1 VVPNTFQELL
11 ITLQGFWAEH
21 GCVLWQPYNQQVGAG
36 TMNPATFLRVLGPE
50 PWRVAYLEPSV
61 RPADARYG
69 ENPNR
74 MGQHYQLQVILKP
87 DPGNPQELYL
97 QSLQAAG
104 IDPTCHDLRFV
115 EDNWE
120 APALGAWGVGWE
132 VWLDGQEITQFTY
145 FQQAGGLALDSVA
158 VEITYG
164 LERILMAL
172 RGARHFA
179 EIPWNAGFS
188 YGDLNLQSEQENS
201 RYFFE
206 VADVKLLQ
214 RLFGQYEKEARAAL
228 SAGLVL
234 PAYDYLLKCSH
245 TFNLLDSRGAVG
257 VTERAGLFN
266 RMRDLARRTAQAY
279 LEQRQALGYPWMD
292 KAGRPEQAP
301 EIAGSAAEPPW
312 EPADFLLEVGVEE
325 LPVAEL
331 ERALEQLQTGMVEL
345 LDETRLAHGPIRV
358 MGTPRR
364 LVVLAE
370 ALAPSQAELKVVRRG
385 PPTRAAYDP
394 SGAPTAAALG
404 FARSAG
410 VAVEALSRQRL
421 DGGEYVVAE
430 IQQPGA
436 PSREVLSRAL
446 PELLGSLRFEKP
458 MRWDGAGVS
467 FARPVRWLLALHG
480 TAGVPFRFAG
490 LLSGRHTRGLR
501 HARPESW
508 ELRDPR
514 EYLSTLEQ
522 QGIVLDPAARRERT
536 WGQVSRLAAEVGGQ
550 VVPDAQLLEEV
561 AHLVEAP
568 TALRGEFDVSYLELP
583 REVLASVMKKHQR
596 YFPVEREGKLLPFF
610 IAVRNG
616 DTQGM
621 EQVVRGNEQV
631 IRARFADAAYFVE
644 RDRRQPLE
652 AYLPQLDRLTFHA
665 KLGSMLAKARRVER
679 LTGRMATVLKL
690 GPRDR
695 KAALRAAR
703 LCKADLATR
712 MVIDMT
718 SLQGVMGREYALASG
733 EPAGVAQ
740 AIYEHYLPRQAGD
753 SLPESRPGVAVGLAD
768 RLDTLVALFAVGLQ
782 PTGTSDPYGLRRAA
796 LGLLQIA
803 ISADLPLNLSAIL
816 TMAGE
821 TLVPAKG
828 KSAARDQQA
837 PVSIRSLQ
845 EGLAACRE
853 FLLAREQNLL
863 LERGHRHD
871 VVEAVVAAQG
881 DNPAGAARAAGDLER
896 RVQQPDWPETLH
908 AFARCARITR
918 TEPKTYLL
926 RPEALVEPA
935 SKALWTALRTA
946 ERRRRRPGSVSDFLA
961 AFQPMVP
968 TINRFFDDVL
978 VHAKQASVRRN
989 RLALLQRVVGLA
1001 EGVADLSRLEG
1012 F

>member
-1 VVPNTFQELL
+1 LAGTFQELL
-11 ITLQGFWAEH
+11 TTLQAFWAEH

-97 QSLQAAG
+97 RSLQSVG
-104 IDPTCHDLRFV
+104 IDPARHDLRFV

-145 FQQAGGLALDSVA
+145 FQQAGGLPLDPVS

-172 RGARHFA
+172 RGARHFGD
-179 EIPWNAGFS
+179 IPWNSMFS
-188 YGDLNLQSEQENS
+188 YGDLNLQAEKEQS

-206 VADVKLLQ
+206 VADISLLK
-214 RLFGQYEKEARAAL
+214 RLFDQFEGEARAAL

-257 VTERAGLFN
+257 VTERAALFN

-279 LEQRQALGYPWMD
+279 LEQREALGYPWLD
-292 KAGRPEQAP
+292 RAAQHQPAP
-301 EIAGSAAEPPW
+301 EVAAPDGQPPGG
-312 EPADFLLEVGVEE
+312 PAPFVLEVGVEE
-325 LPVAEL
+325 LPVGEL
-331 ERALEQLQTGMVEL
+331 ERGLDQLQEATGLLLEQN
-345 LDETRLAHGPIRV
+345 RLAHGPIRT

-364 LVVLAE
+364 LVVWVE
-370 ALAPSQAELKVVRRG
+370 ALAPGQADLSVVRRG
-385 PPTRAAYDP
+385 PPTQAAFDP

-410 VAVEALSRQRL
+410 VAVGALTRQRL

-430 IQQPGA
+430 VRQPGA

-446 PELLGSLRFEKP
+446 PELLASLRFEKS
-458 MRWDGAGVS
+458 MRWNGAGIS
-467 FARPVRWLLALHG
+467 FARPIRWLLALHG
-480 TAGVPFRFAG
+480 QALVPFSYAG
-490 LLSGRHTRGLR
+490 LPSGRSTRGLR
-501 HARPESW
+501 HRQPEAW
-508 ELRDPR
+508 AVDDAQH
-514 EYLSTLEQ
+514 YLASLKQ
-522 QGIVLDPAARRERT
+522 QGILLDPEARRERIRQ
-536 WGQVSRLAAEVGGQ
+536 QVRRLSEEVGGQ
-550 VVPDAQLLEEV
+550 VAEDPSLLEEV
-561 AHLVEAP
+561 GHLVEAP
-568 TALRGEFDVSYLELP
+568 VALRGSFEQSYLELP
-583 REVLASVMKKHQR
+583 REVLVSVMKAHQR
-596 YFPVEREGKLLPFF
+596 YFPIERQGKLLPYF

-616 DTQGM
+616 GQEGL
-621 EQVVRGNEQV
+621 EQVARGNEQV

-644 RDRRQPLE
+644 RDRKQPLE
-652 AYLPQLDRLTFHA
+652 SFLPLLERLTFHA
-665 KLGSMLAKARRVER
+665 KLGSMLAKSRRVEKLTSR
-679 LTGRMATVLKL
+679 LATSLKL
-690 GPRDR
+690 TPVQR
-695 KAALRAAR
+695 KTALRAAR

-718 SLQGVMGREYALASG
+718 SLQGVMGRAYALTSG
-733 EPAGVAQ
+733 ESAEVAQ

-753 SLPESRPGVAVGLAD
+753 AIPESRPGLALGLAD
-768 RLDTLVALFAVGLQ
+768 RLDTLASLFAVGLQ
-782 PTGTSDPYGLRRAA
+782 PSGTSDPYGLRRAA
-796 LGLLQIA
+796 LGLLQIL
-803 ISADLPLNLSAIL
+803 IGADLPFDLKPALAQ
-816 TMAGE
+816 AGE
-821 TLVPAKG
+821 LLVPGRRRTAG
-828 KSAARDQQA
+828 GGAGAS
-837 PVSIRSLQ
+837 VSVRSLQ
-845 EGLAACRE
+845 KGLASCHA

-863 LERGHRHD
+863 LDRGHRHD

-881 DNPAGAARAAGDLER
+881 HNPAGAARAVAELEACIR
-896 RVQQPDWPETLH
+896 QADWPEVLH

-918 TEPKTYLL
+918 VETKKHTLK
-926 RPEALVEPA
+926 PEALADPA
-935 SKALWTALRTA
+935 SKALWAALRKA
-946 ERRRRRPGSVSDFLA
+946 ERTRRRPGSVPDFLS
-961 AFQPMVP
+961 AFRPMVP
-968 TINRFFDDVL
+968 LVNRFFDEVL
-978 VHAKQASVRRN
+978 VHAKQASLRRN
-989 RLALLQRVVGLA
+989 RLALLQRVVALA